1 MIGSLKPIAIIVKEP
16 DRTYAL
22 DLCGQPV
29 AIDRLNLPADFE
41 SG

>member
-1 MIGSLKPIAIIVKEP
+1 MIGSLNSIAVIVREA

-22 DLCGQPV
+22 DLRGQPV

-41 SG
+41 SS